1 MKFFRS
7 FLPLYKKTINNLSHG
22 KGYGKKKSVRKIMH
36 FFDLL
41 FRSNEVK
48 VHGHTM
54 YLTRKGFLEYSTEG
68 IYGKLDTLTV
78 ECLVQQGDYVIDVGA
93 AIGYFTLIF
102 ARLVGKDGL
111 VIAFEPKDDRFEI
124 LTKNVKVNHYE
135 NVKLEN
141 KAIMTKDAK
150 STFFARDDGVAGL
163 RFLTSPEKPAYYL
176 DTYKHTVPTQVSTI
190 GLDEYLKNLDIIKKI
205 SFMKIDVDG
214 PELLVLQ
221 SSQSLLKN
229 DNLKILIE
237 WDQESA
243 KWSGCDPASI
253 VDLIIENGFKIFY
266 PDYKK
271 NKFFQ
276 INKNELLE
284 RRSEDTINILCI
296 KDSSILE
303 NKGLL

>member
-1 MKFFRS
+1 
-7 FLPLYKKTINNLSHG
+7 
-22 KGYGKKKSVRKIMH
+22 MH

-124 LTKNVKVNHYE
+124 LTKNVKVNHYQ
-135 NVKLEN
+135 NIKLEN
-141 KAIMTKDAK
+141 KAIMTKDCK
-150 STFFARDDGVAGL
+150 MTFFAPNDDIAGL
-163 RFLTSPEKPAYYL
+163 RFLTNPEKPDYHL
-176 DTYKHTVPTQVSTI
+176 DSYKHTVPTQVSTI

-243 KWSGCDPASI
+243 KGSGCNPTFL

-276 INKNELLE
+276 INKNELLQ
-284 RRSEDTINILCI
+284 RRSSEDTINIICV
-296 KDSSILE
+296 KDSSILK